1 MRIWF
6 RMISDTHLI
15 NDFVYEN
22 YEEDTRTHKVFKAVD
37 EMCLKFDLQHPVWM
51 DSTVRDFKRNAKA
64 RFYPDAFVE
73 EVGFDYIEIYVIEE
87 D

>member
-1 MRIWF
+1 
-6 RMISDTHLI
+6 MINDTHLI

-22 YEEDTRTHKVFKAVD
+22 YEKDTRTHKVFKAVD
-37 EMCLKFDLQHPVWM
+37 EMCLRFDLQHPVWM
-51 DSTVRDFKRNAKA
+51 DATVRDFKRNAKA

-73 EVGFDYIEIYVIEE
+73 EVDFDYIEIYVIEE

>member
-6 RMISDTHLI
+6 RMIRDTHLI

-22 YEEDTRTHKVFKAVD
+22 TEKDTRTHKVFKAVD

-51 DSTVRDFKRNAKA
+51 DSTVRDFKRSAKA

-73 EVGFDYIEIYVIEE
+73 EVDFDYIEIYVIEE
-87 D
+87 